1 MPQQQNRE
9 KKIRRRT
16 GGGQR
21 KADLSAK
28 HEKAA
33 AITVE
38 KAQLCGIPP
47 RNEVD
52 SDAIS
57 IHRGLSSSSDSHFSK
72 ISIWGYFRLQRT
84 ACQITQKWPTFH

>member
-1 MPQQQNRE
+1 M
-9 KKIRRRT
+9 RRRT

-52 SDAIS
+52 SDAIFYS
-57 IHRGLSSSSDSHFSK
+57 PRTFIEERFSFFKNLHLRLS
-72 ISIWGYFRLQRT
+72 
-84 ACQITQKWPTFH
+84 